1 MMTSEQLGITQ
12 SAEYRTYI
20 AALCRLA
27 SQYVPEIRQQY
38 AARAYEMFQNESVRR
53 LVLAYGEERERLEE
67 SRLREFLWA
76 SEPGRESNT
85 YSLEDTCLNN
95 ARHYGE
101 AIRFFFEIQ

>member
-1 MMTSEQLGITQ
+1 MITSEQLGITQ

-38 AARAYEMFQNESVRR
+38 AARAYEIFQNESVRR
-53 LVLAYGEERERLEE
+53 LVLAYGEELERLEE
-67 SRLREFLWA
+67 SRQREFLWA
-76 SEPGRESNT
+76 SEPGRETT

-95 ARHYGE
+95 ASHYGA